1 MVPYLYLISITKKSE
16 FMRPLATLLIIALI
30 FSCASRS
37 DSKDASPLLPEVDP
51 LAYGLDQEEINQIEG
66 HVQWAIDSAF
76 ISGAVALI
84 ARNDKIIYQ
93 KAFGFSDR
101 EKSEEMS
108 VDNIFRFASMS
119 KPITSTAVMQLI
131 EQGKISTDDP
141 LSKFIPEFANVEVLE
156 TFNEKDSS
164 FTSVPI
170 EREITVHHLLTH
182 TSGIPYAVFH
192 PVAGAIYPQY
202 AFVEA
207 WTKDTLTLETNIPK
221 QAKAPLMHQPGEA
234 WTYGTNIDILGYIV
248 EKVSGMPLNTYFE
261 ENIFEPLSMHDTGF
275 YLSDEKAG
283 RLVDV
288 WLTPNVDENLPD
300 IFVTDYAISG
310 AKTYF
315 AGGAGLVGTANDY
328 LKFASAILNKGTL
341 GEAQILK
348 TSTVDRMLANQI
360 DTLRLGEGI
369 GFGYGGEVRMIENA
383 DGINVGHWGWN
394 GFWQTYFRID
404 PQNDM
409 VLILLTNAYNNPKWD
424 EILGGYETKVVQ
436 AIED

>member
-1 MVPYLYLISITKKSE
+1 MRSLTAFLIVV
-16 FMRPLATLLIIALI
+16 LI
-30 FSCASRS
+30 FSCRSSS
-37 DSKDASPLLPEVDP
+37 DSKDSKPVLSTADP
-51 LAYGLDQEEINQIEG
+51 LEYGLDQEEIEQIEA

-84 ARNDKIIYQ
+84 ARDDKIIYQ
-93 KAFGFSDR
+93 RAFGFSDR

-108 VDNIFRFASMS
+108 LDNIFRFASMS

-131 EQGKISTDDP
+131 EQGKLSTDDP
-141 LSKFIPEFANVEVLE
+141 LSKFIPEFASVKVLK
-156 TFNEKDSS
+156 TFNEKDST
-164 FTSVPI
+164 FTTVPI

-182 TSGIPYAVFH
+182 TSGIPYAIFH
-192 PVAGAIYPQY
+192 PVAGAIYPRY
-202 AFVEA
+202 DFVEA
-207 WTKDTLTLETNIPK
+207 WTKDARTLETNIPR

-234 WTYGTNIDILGYIV
+234 WTYGTNIDVLGYIV
-248 EKVSGMPLNTYFE
+248 EKVSGMPLNQYFE
-261 ENIFEPLSMHDTGF
+261 EKIFQPLGMHDTGF
-275 YLSDEKAG
+275 YLSDEKAD

-288 WLTPNVDENLPD
+288 WLTPNADENLPD
-300 IFVTDYAISG
+300 SFVTDYAISG

-315 AGGAGLVGTANDY
+315 AGGAGLVGTASDY

-360 DTLRLGEGI
+360 DTLRLGEGL
-369 GFGYGGEVRMIENA
+369 GFGYGGEVRLKENA
-383 DGINVGHWGWN
+383 DGINVGQWGWD
-394 GFWQTYFRID
+394 GYWQTYFRID

-409 VLILLTNAYNNPKWD
+409 VMILLTNAYNNPKWD
-424 EILGGYETKVVQ
+424 EILGGYEKMVVQ

>member
-1 MVPYLYLISITKKSE
+1 MGPYLYLISLVQKST
-16 FMRPLATLLIIALI
+16 FMRLVTTLLIIALI

-37 DSKDASPLLPEVDP
+37 DSKDSKPVLSTADP
-51 LAYGLDQEEINQIEG
+51 LGYGLDQEEIDQIEA
-66 HVQWAIDSAF
+66 HVQWAIDSAL

-84 ARNDKIIYQ
+84 AKEDKIIYQ
-93 KAFGFSDR
+93 RAFGFSDL

-108 VDNIFRFASMS
+108 LDNIFRFASMS

-131 EQGKISTDDP
+131 EQGKLSTDDP
-141 LSKFIPEFANVEVLE
+141 LSKFIPEFADVEVLE

-202 AFVEA
+202 DFVEA
-207 WTKDTLTLETNIPK
+207 WTKDAITLETNIPK

-234 WTYGTNIDILGYIV
+234 WTYGTNIDVLGYVV
-248 EKVSGMPLNTYFE
+248 EKVSGLPLNEYFE
-261 ENIFEPLSMHDTGF
+261 ENIFQPLGMHDTGF
-275 YLSDEKAG
+275 YLSDEKAD

-288 WLTPNVDENLPD
+288 WPRPNVDENLPD
-300 IFVTDYAISG
+300 LFVTDYAISG

-315 AGGAGLVGTANDY
+315 AGGAGLVGTASDY

-348 TSTVDRMLANQI
+348 KSTVDRMVANQI
-360 DTLRLGEGI
+360 DTLRLGEGL
-369 GFGYGGEVRMIENA
+369 GFGYGGAVRLIENA
-383 DGINVGHWGWN
+383 DGINAGQWGWN
-394 GFWQTYFRID
+394 GYWQTYFRID
-404 PQNDM
+404 PENDM
-409 VLILLTNAYNNPKWD
+409 VLILLTNAYNNPKLD
-424 EILGGYETKVVQ
+424 EILGGYETIVVQ